1 MSVRTREFVSFGK
14 NGRTDDR
21 TQSASKRGIVSS
33 SYGKANK
40 HNWNCFKREFYI
52 VLVVKNVSTL
62 E

>member
-1 MSVRTREFVSFGK
+1 MIARTREFVSFGK
-14 NGRTDDR
+14 NGRANDR

-33 SYGKANK
+33 SYGKTNK

-52 VLVVKNVSTL
+52 VLVVRNVSTC